1 MKKEKHRMEVYLGDN
16 LLSTQVNL
24 TKKDYT
30 RILAELTEHHL
41 KNSNPENEFYT
52 EHRYIRLYK
61 EDMHYT
67 RHLHHFEYGTSEIIL
82 IYDVTDDGYRFT
94 N

>member
-1 MKKEKHRMEVYLGDN
+1 MKKEKYRMEVYLGDN

-24 TKKDYT
+24 TKKEYARVLT
-30 RILAELTEHHL
+30 ELTEQHL

-61 EDMHYT
+61 EEMHYT
-67 RHLHHFEYGTSEIIL
+67 RLNKFVIACSFVLEKSL
-82 IYDVTDDGYRFT
+82 LLPP
-94 N
+94 